1 MWSILSAN
9 PKWITILVWTLSVLL
24 GGGIALLVYKV
35 RAALDKKKIAD
46 LENENAR
53 LRVLISIGEQIKIGA
68 DKWEKI
74 KQDLNSAADA
84 ETFIQLW
91 NKHLEE
97 LRKSSS

>member
-1 MWSILSAN
+1 MWAVLASS
-9 PKWITILVWTLSVLL
+9 PKWVVILLWTLTVIF
-24 GGGIALLVYKV
+24 GGGITWAVYAIKN
-35 RAALDKKKIAD
+35 RLAAKKLSD

-53 LRVLISIGEQIKIGA
+53 LRVLVNISEQIKIGA